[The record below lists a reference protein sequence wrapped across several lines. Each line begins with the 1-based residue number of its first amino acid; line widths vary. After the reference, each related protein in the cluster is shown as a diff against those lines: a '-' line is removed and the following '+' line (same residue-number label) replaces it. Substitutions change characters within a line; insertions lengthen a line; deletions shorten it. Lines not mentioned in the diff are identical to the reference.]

1 MNPIAQPLRTSRRE
15 WLQTLGGGFSSIALA
30 GLCAEEAAYQS
41 PLAARASHF
50 AARAKRIIFMCMR
63 GGPSHLETF
72 DYKPQLNADNLKPG
86 RNPKSKLFGSQWK
99 FTQHGRSG
107 LWMSSLFPNLA
118 TQADRLCMIHSMHT
132 DNENHPQALEQL
144 HTGSF
149 QFIRPS
155 LGSWVAYGLG
165 TENRNLPGF
174 VALNPLSA
182 LGGSRYYSSA
192 FLPASFAATRIGD
205 SGKPIARATMG
216 NLASPRLAPE
226 GQRRQLD
233 LLQTMNQETAR
244 QQTHDG
250 RLEGVIESFELA
262 FRMQSELPQ
271 VLDLSGET
279 QATRELYG
287 IGEGLLTDDFGR
299 QCLLARRMADAGVRF
314 IELTHEDWDHHGF
327 VSTAMPKACTQIDK
341 PMTGLLTDLARRG
354 LLEDTLVVWSGEFG
368 RTPDDPT
375 QDGRGHN
382 NKGFTLWMAGA
393 GTRGGLAYGKTDEHG
408 YEAVENKVHLHDL
421 HATLLHCLGLDHER
435 LTYRHAGRD
444 FRLTDVKGHAV
455 TDIFA

>member
-250 RLEGVIESFELA
+250 RLEGVIESLNSRSACRASCLRSWTCPARPRQPGSFTALA
-262 FRMQSELPQ
+262 
-271 VLDLSGET
+271 
-279 QATRELYG
+279 
-287 IGEGLLTDDFGR
+287 
-299 QCLLARRMADAGVRF
+299 
-314 IELTHEDWDHHGF
+314 
-327 VSTAMPKACTQIDK
+327 
-341 PMTGLLTDLARRG
+341 
-354 LLEDTLVVWSGEFG
+354 
-368 RTPDDPT
+368 
-375 QDGRGHN
+375 
-382 NKGFTLWMAGA
+382 KG
-393 GTRGGLAYGKTDEHG
+393 
-408 YEAVENKVHLHDL
+408 
-421 HATLLHCLGLDHER
+421 C
-435 LTYRHAGRD
+435 
-444 FRLTDVKGHAV
+444 
-455 TDIFA
+455 